1 MPFQPQHQQQSPPLW
16 VGLLRHRGF
25 QGPLP
30 QPRWCL
36 WICPQDTRTLSPGIP
51 SSQALAP
58 RPQHRARGNRRMGDA
73 MRAKEGPRERLHAGT
88 GPPGGAEHSG
98 QSGEGSTSSP
108 WPVRPASCLAPTC
121 LALLGLGRSPDSLFP
136 GLGWE
141 PQGLHLQLRG
151 QGPLRQ
157 VPTPRTEDVPLT
169 VGSTPSWTRG
179 HTPGGLGQGA
189 AGRRGCHVGRA
200 GGSWA
205 EPGHPVGL

>member
-1 MPFQPQHQQQSPPLW
+1 
-16 VGLLRHRGF
+16 
-25 QGPLP
+25 
-30 QPRWCL
+30 
-36 WICPQDTRTLSPGIP
+36 
-51 SSQALAP
+51 
-58 RPQHRARGNRRMGDA
+58 

-151 QGPLRQ
+151 QGPLRR
-157 VPTPRTEDVPLT
+157 VPTRTSFSSEG
-169 VGSTPSWTRG
+169 GSV
-179 HTPGGLGQGA
+179 A
-189 AGRRGCHVGRA
+189 AGALLPERSASEPSSTSPA
-200 GGSWA
+200 GGTLFSTLLRLEGCSADHQGKGWL
-205 EPGHPVGL
+205 GNGLLALS